1 MRSHSE
7 HAKMRMRMTL
17 TERSTVPK
25 AIAHPTTRD
34 LEWAAGFLEGEGS
47 FQRCGSSEAIYC
59 RQVNPEPIHRLQE
72 LFGGVI
78 AQRLPGDRFGKQV
91 QLEWHCTG
99 ARARG
104 VMLTLYSLL
113 SQKRKEQIKKALAA

>member
-1 MRSHSE
+1 MPHSE
-7 HAKMRMRMTL
+7 QSKQKMRRTL
-17 TERSTVPK
+17 TELSRVPK
-25 AIAHPTTRD
+25 STKSPTLRD

-47 FQRCGSSEAIYC
+47 FSHQLGHSEAIYC
-59 RQVNPEPIHRLQE
+59 RQVNPEPIHKLQD

-91 QLEWHCTG
+91 QLEWHITG

-104 VMLTLYSLL
+104 VMMTLYPLL
-113 SQKRKEQIKKALAA
+113 SKRRKEQVKKALAI